1 MRFTLLILAS
11 WLFLMVAPSN
21 ASAPPPGGPYDAQWR
36 KIDALLAKDQT
47 AAAQKLVLDIYQRAR
62 AARHSADYLRALTY
76 RLHILAERE
85 EDADEKGIRLLEADL
100 KTAFFPARPLLHS
113 LLAEQ
118 YHQYLR
124 QNRYRLYDRT
134 SVEKPAPADAA
145 DRPNDPDADELAT
158 WDAARLAGQ
167 VVRHYRASVET
178 DAAQQQQTKLPALGR
193 LSEATDALGNALRPT
208 LYDLLAHRA
217 IEGLND
223 DELYLTKPAQQFR
236 FTDVRLLGA
245 DAEFL
250 ALPLT
255 APAADSLNGPW
266 HALRLWQELTRFHQ
280 PDAPAIRADVER
292 LRLAFGYEHA
302 AFPNKRAA
310 YDAALRRA
318 QQQYETI
325 PAWADFQVERAQMA
339 QQQGQL
345 TEAAALAQAAIER
358 FPKSVGAARAQALL
372 NELQRPELSV
382 QTLEVQLPGAAML
395 LNVQYRNL
403 TQAHGFAWRISGRAA
418 LDEVLGRRA
427 GEIPKAYAKRLAAQ
441 PAAEWNM
448 TLPGPQDY
456 KSHRAELAGPA
467 LPVGH
472 YLVAIS
478 TASSQPAKAR
488 AGVTTTY
495 AFLTVS
501 ELAAVHR
508 PAPTS
513 GTDLWTLNRRSG
525 QALGAVMV
533 QPWYQRY
540 DNGKWDFAADP
551 AQPTAADGHLVVPA
565 EAPGQRRYMRAFV
578 LSQGRDSL
586 VVAEGLNGY
595 RQAPDLE
602 PRLQRRAF
610 IYTDRAIYRPGQT
623 LYFKGIVVTGQP
635 GGRSAV
641 LKNTAVRL
649 RLFDVNQQQVLE
661 LPFTTSEYGSFHGE
675 LTLPTGLLNG
685 EMQLSVSEANETG
698 RGPWDGLGNQSFAVE
713 DYKRPTFFV
722 TLDPVTGTPK
732 LGDTL
737 SVRGTATAYAGPA
750 VDGATVQY
758 RVVRRAVWP
767 LFGWRALDF
776 GFGGGEQSGGYG
788 RPYFPNRGGEQH
800 VASGTVKTDA
810 QGHFRV
816 SFTALM
822 PDEDINRDD
831 SRPDDEDGYWPRP
844 GRPSYVFEVT
854 ADVTDPNGETRSA
867 QRGVNLGGA
876 PLNLALSGPTEVNQQ
891 ALQGFTV
898 RSQNA
903 TGETVPAT
911 GSVRLYQLTPPS
923 RTLHPRFG
931 PRPDQPGLTRE
942 EHLKLFPHEPW
953 LREDNPDTWPKRL
966 VGEWPF
972 DTKQTTALPEVA
984 KALATQTPG
993 AYLLEV
999 QSLTGA
1005 DTARARL
1012 GFTLFNPTA
1021 TQLPVPLPAWL
1032 TATRDSVAPG
1042 QAAEILFGTGFEEP
1056 TTARLEVE
1064 SRGQLLRAEVL
1075 QLTRGQRRLSLPTTA
1090 GQTGPLYARLVLVH
1104 DGHFYQREVTVQVAE
1119 PPRPLALDI
1128 STFRDKLQPGEKETW
1143 RVTIKNSQNQP
1154 AAAELLATLYDQS
1167 LDYFRPHQFTRPE
1180 LPAPY
1185 VGPQFAWAARFETER
1200 WNTLFSNYEGK
1211 PVGQTSYEY
1220 PELRLDYWAWRELEK
1235 RLDVK
1240 FLPPVVKKDEE
1251 VRIVELADKAVSRS
1265 VAGNA
1270 APGGR
1275 AEMAMAAAP
1284 APMMAKK
1291 ASFGN
1296 ADKEAGLL
1304 AGGLSQEEA
1313 TGAVKPAADL
1323 SAVPVRTDFRETA
1336 LWQPALRTNAQ
1347 GEVVLEFQ
1355 MPEAVTRWQL
1365 LALAHTPDLQT
1376 GLLARQLV
1384 TQKQLMVTPNA
1395 PRFFREGDQ
1404 LRLTTKI
1411 SSLAATSLSGTAQ
1424 LQLLDART
1432 NQPLA
1437 AQLLKSPA
1445 QVQFSVQANQST
1457 VVGWDVA
1464 IPMDQAVPLEA
1475 VTYRVVASGQ
1485 LSVDSKELS
1494 GKEKKAK
1501 RKARK
1506 LATDNSQLTTLSDGE
1521 ENTLPVLPNRLL
1533 VTETLPMA
1541 VIGAGTRTF
1550 ELQKLTSTT
1559 SPTRRNQSLTLEL
1572 TANPAWYAV
1581 QSLPYLMEYPYEC
1594 AEQTFSRLYANLL
1607 AARILQQNPR
1617 IRPVLDEWKKAAAS
1631 GDKNAFRSKLEQNQ
1645 ELKNLL
1651 LQETPWVRDG
1661 QTDTDRMRRLAEL
1674 FDDARLQAETQR
1686 AIQKLT
1692 EMQSP
1697 SGAFPWFKQMPD
1709 NRYITQLIV
1718 AGFGKLRQLGA
1729 FDAMQD
1735 ARTADLLRNATAY
1748 LDRQLQQDYDQLRKQ
1763 KGVKLTDDHLGD
1775 DALHALYARSFWQQ
1789 AADPGLAKAAQPAY
1803 TYYRGQAA
1811 QYWPKRGRYLQGMA
1825 ALVLSRAQQ
1834 PKAAQPIL
1842 EALRQNAIH
1851 SAELG
1856 MYWKDVQAGYYW
1868 QQAPVETQSL
1878 LIEAF
1883 HEIGQDEKSVE
1894 EMKLWLLSHKRTHN
1908 WESTRATADA
1918 CYALLLRGQ
1927 RDWLTPTQPL
1937 QVTLGTTKINTTE
1950 GAEAGTGYIKR
1961 SFPAA
1966 EVRAELGKVTV
1977 RKTDPGVAW
1986 GGLYW
1991 QYFEQLD
1998 KITAAEK
2005 APLTLTRQLFRET
2018 VGASG
2023 PVLTPMTADA
2033 PLKVGEVLVVRVT
2046 LKTDRELEYVHLKD
2060 TRAAGLE
2067 LINQASGYRYQQG
2080 LGYYESPRDAATNF
2094 FLDFVP
2100 RGAHVFEYR
2109 LRATLAGDFSSGI
2122 SEVQCMYAPEFSNHS
2137 AGTRL
2142 RIGAQ

>member
-1 MRFTLLILAS
+1 MRFTLLMLAS

-47 AAAQKLVLDIYQRAR
+47 AAAQQLVLDIYQRAR
-62 AARHSADYLRALTY
+62 AARHAADYVRALTY

-85 EDADEKGIRLLEADL
+85 EDADEKGIRLLETDL

-134 SVEKPAPADAA
+134 ALEQPAPEEAA
-145 DRPNDPDADELAT
+145 DLAT
-158 WDAARLAGQ
+158 WDAARLASQ

-178 DAAQQQQTKLPALGR
+178 DVAQQRKTRLADLGR
-193 LSEATDALGNALRPT
+193 LVAPADAPGNALRPT

-217 IEGLND
+217 IGGLND
-223 DELYLTKPAQQFR
+223 EELYLTKPAQQFR
-236 FTDVRLLGA
+236 FTDARLLGS

-266 HALRLWQELTRFHQ
+266 HALRLWQELTRFHR

-302 AFPNKRAA
+302 AFPGKRAA
-310 YDAALRRA
+310 YEAALRRA

-325 PAWADFQVERAQMA
+325 PAWADFQVELAQLA
-339 QQQGQL
+339 QQKGE
-345 TEAAALAQAAIER
+345 TAQAVQLAKVAIER
-358 FPKSVGAARAQALL
+358 FPKSVGAARAQELL
-372 NELQRPELSV
+372 NGLERPVLSV
-382 QTLEVQLPGAAML
+382 QTLEVQLPGQAML

-403 TQAHGFAWRISGRAA
+403 TQAHGFAWRISSRAA

-427 GEIPKAYAKRLAAQ
+427 GDVPKAYAKRLAAQ
-441 PAAEWNM
+441 PTAEWTM
-448 TLPGPQDY
+448 ALPGPPDY
-456 KSHRAELAGPA
+456 KVHRAELAGPA
-467 LPVGH
+467 LPTGH

-478 TASSQPAKAR
+478 TASSQPAKER

-495 AFLTVS
+495 AFVTVS

-508 PAPTS
+508 PAPAS
-513 GTDLWTLNRRSG
+513 GTDLWTLNRRTG
-525 QALGAVMV
+525 QALGGVTV
-533 QPWYQRY
+533 QPWYQQY
-540 DNGKWDFAADP
+540 AGGKWDYSAGP

-565 EAPGQRRYMRAFV
+565 DAAGQRRYMRGFL

-595 RQAPDLE
+595 RQTLDPE

-610 IYTDRAIYRPGQT
+610 LYTDRAIYRPGQT

-641 LKNTAVRL
+641 IKGQNVRL
-649 RLFDVNQQQVLE
+649 RLLDVNGQQVQE
-661 LPFTTSEYGSFHGE
+661 LTFTTSEYGSFHGE
-675 LTLPTGLLNG
+675 LTLPSGLLNG
-685 EMQLSVSEANETG
+685 EMQLVAVVNTDG
-698 RGPWDGLGNQSFAVE
+698 RDDQIGQQGFAVE

-722 TLDPVTGTPK
+722 TLDPVKGTPK

-758 RVVRRAVWP
+758 RVVRRTVWP

-776 GFGGGEQSGGYG
+776 GFGGEASGGGYG
-788 RPYFPNRGGEQH
+788 RPYFPNRGGEQQI
-800 VASGTVKTDA
+800 ASGTVKTDA

-822 PDEDINRDD
+822 PDDEINRDD
-831 SRPDDEDGYWPRP
+831 NNPGSDEDDYWPRP
-844 GRPSYVFEVT
+844 GRPSYVFEVS
-854 ADVTDPNGETRSA
+854 ADVTDANGETRSA
-867 QRGVNLGGA
+867 QRGVTLGGA
-876 PLNLALSGPTEVNQQ
+876 ALNLSLTGPSEVNQQ
-891 ALQGFTV
+891 APQGFTL

-911 GSVRLYQLTPPS
+911 GSVRLYQLTPPG

-931 PRPDQPGLTRE
+931 PRPDQPGLSRE
-942 EHLKLFPHEPW
+942 EHQKLFPHEPW

-966 VGEWPF
+966 VGEWAF
-972 DTKQTTALPEVA
+972 DTKQTGALPEVA
-984 KALATQTPG
+984 KALAAQTPG
-993 AYLLEV
+993 AYLLEA
-999 QSLTGA
+999 QSLTAA

-1012 GFTLFNPTA
+1012 GFTLYSATA
-1021 TQLPVPLPAWL
+1021 TQLPLPLPAWL
-1032 TATRDSVAPG
+1032 TAVHDSVAPG
-1042 QAAEILFGTGFEEP
+1042 QAAQVLLGTGFEEP
-1056 TTARLEVE
+1056 TNARLEVE
-1064 SRGQLLRAEVL
+1064 SQGQLLRAEWL
-1075 QLTRGQRRLSLPTTA
+1075 ILRREQRSISVPTTA
-1090 GQTGPLYARLVLVH
+1090 AQSGPLYVRLMLVH
-1104 DGHFYQREVTVQVAE
+1104 DGHFYQRDVTIVVAE

-1143 RVTIKNSQNQP
+1143 RVTIKNSENQP

-1167 LDYFRPHQFTRPE
+1167 LDYFRTHSFQRPE
-1180 LPAPY
+1180 LPTPY
-1185 VGPQFAWAARFETER
+1185 VGPQFAWTARFGTEQ
-1200 WNTLFSNYEGK
+1200 WNTLFANFEGK
-1211 PVGQTSYEY
+1211 PVGRTYYDY
-1220 PELRLDYWAWRELEK
+1220 PELRLDYWEWRELES
-1235 RLDVK
+1235 RVTHTVSGNTTT
-1240 FLPPVVKKDEE
+1240 LPTHVVSDKQ
-1251 VRIVELADKAVSRS
+1251 VRVMRS
-1265 VAGNA
+1265 
-1270 APGGR
+1270 APGDNQMMVGGR
-1275 AEMAMAAAP
+1275 ANADMAVAAAP
-1284 APMMAKK
+1284 APMMAKRADAE
-1291 ASFGN
+1291 AS
-1296 ADKEAGLL
+1296 AGYFDTTKQLNEVVV
-1304 AGGLSQEEA
+1304 AN
-1313 TGAVKPAADL
+1313 GAPQPAADL

-1336 LWQPALRTNAQ
+1336 LWQPALRTNAK

-1365 LALAHTPDLQT
+1365 LTLAHTPDLQT
-1376 GLLARQLV
+1376 GMLARQLV

-1404 LRLTTKI
+1404 LRLTAKI
-1411 SSLAATSLSGTAQ
+1411 SSLAASSLSGTAQ

-1432 NQPLA
+1432 NQPLD

-1445 QVQFSVQANQST
+1445 QVTFSVAANQST
-1457 VVGWDVA
+1457 TVGWDVA

-1475 VTYRVVASGQ
+1475 VTYRVVASAQ
-1485 LSVDSKELS
+1485 AQPADKAE
-1494 GKEKKAK
+1494 KKAEKKAK
-1501 RKARK
+1501 KKAK
-1506 LATDNSQLTTLSDGE
+1506 NQKPETKNQETYSDGE

-1541 VIGAGTRTF
+1541 VVGAGTRTF
-1550 ELQKLTSTT
+1550 ELTKLTSTT

-1581 QSLPYLMEYPYEC
+1581 QSLPYLMEFPYEC

-1631 GDKNAFRSKLEQNQ
+1631 GDPKAFRSKLEQNQ

-1686 AIQKLT
+1686 AIQQLT

-1697 SGAFPWFKQMPD
+1697 SGAFPWFRQMPD

-1718 AGFGKLRQLGA
+1718 AGFGRLRQLGA

-1735 ARTADLLRNATAY
+1735 ARTAELLRNATAY
-1748 LDRQLQQDYDQLRKQ
+1748 LDRELQQDYDRLRKQ
-1763 KGVKLTDDHLGD
+1763 KNVKLTDDHLGD
-1775 DALHALYARSFWQQ
+1775 EALQALYARSFWQQ
-1789 AADPGLAKAAQPAY
+1789 AADPGIASGAKTAY

-1825 ALVLSRAQQ
+1825 TLVLSRAQQ

-1851 SAELG
+1851 HDELG
-1856 MYWKDVQAGYYW
+1856 MYWKDVRAGYYW

-1883 HEIGQDEKSVE
+1883 HEVAKDEKSVE

-1927 RDWLTPTQPL
+1927 RDWLTPAQPL
-1937 QVTLGTTKINTTE
+1937 QVTLGSTKINTTE
-1950 GAEAGTGYIKR
+1950 GAEAGTGYVKR

-1966 EVRAELGKVTV
+1966 EIRPDMGKVTV
-1977 RKTDPGVAW
+1977 QKTDAGVAW

-1998 KITAAEK
+1998 KISAAEK

-2023 PVLTPMTADA
+2023 PVLTPMTAEA
-2033 PLKVGEVLVVRVT
+2033 PLRVGEVLVVRLT

-2067 LINQASGYRYQQG
+2067 LINQSSGYRYQQG

-2100 RGAHVFEYR
+2100 RGSHVFEYR
-2109 LRATLAGDFSSGI
+2109 LRASLAGDFSSGI